1 MFTQNADV
9 VWGVIAALLVGNFLL
24 LVLNIPL
31 VGIFVKLL
39 SVPQT
44 YLLPI
49 VTMVAFVGIYSISNS
64 AFDLYF
70 MILFG
75 VAGYFFRRWKKT
87 PEGTH
92 KWDGWMLKLPV
103 FGRMNRL
110 VAVSRFCRTLS
121 TLLDAGVPIL
131 QALGIVSTVVENKVM
146 EDAVNAAAKNVTEG
160 QSLAGPLKA
169 SQQFPPIVTHMIAIG
184 ERTGE
189 LENMLAKVADAYET
203 EVDNLVTGLTSLLE
217 PILILMMGG
226 IVAFVALAIL
236 LPMLNMSSMAG

>member
-1 MFTQNADV
+1 M
-9 VWGVIAALLVGNFLL
+9 
-24 LVLNIPL
+24 
-31 VGIFVKLL
+31 
-39 SVPQT
+39 
-44 YLLPI
+44 
-49 VTMVAFVGIYSISNS
+49 
-64 AFDLYF
+64 
-70 MILFG
+70 
-75 VAGYFFRRWKKT
+75 
-87 PEGTH
+87 
-92 KWDGWMLKLPV
+92 KWDGWMLAIPV

-110 VAVSRFCRTLS
+110 VAVARFCRTLS

-169 SQQFPPIVTHMIAIG
+169 SKQFPPIVTHMIAIG

-189 LENMLAKVADAYET
+189 LENMLGKVADAYET